1 MQFGIKIQL
10 IIMAFI
16 WASGILLAS
25 DNRVWVSGA
34 QPNSL
39 GQVLTITIT
48 PSTGTGNQTPSTVQ
62 TPESGP
68 ASSIITSTP
77 ASDGSIYHVVEP
89 GQNAWIVAV
98 VYNINYYQL
107 LTQNGL
113 SETSLLYPGDRLV
126 IREAGVEDVDNT
138 ENLTVTP
145 LSTFTPTIT
154 PEPVYTKVY
163 SGTTVRVRIANP
175 GDLQQQEFVRF
186 YQENDEPIQ
195 GSRFWFVSGIALVAL
210 LSVLILSRRK

>member
-10 IIMAFI
+10 IIVAFV
-16 WASGILLAS
+16 WASGIFLIS
-25 DNRVWVSGA
+25 EDRVWVSGA
-34 QPNSL
+34 QLKSVS
-39 GQVLTITIT
+39 QVLTITIT
-48 PSTGTGNQTPSTVQ
+48 PSAGTGNQTPSTVQ
-62 TPESGP
+62 TPEVGS

-145 LSTFTPTIT
+145 VSTSTPTIT

-163 SGTTVRVRIANP
+163 SGTTVRVRIAKP
-175 GDLQQQEFVRF
+175 GDLQQQEFVRI

-195 GSRFWFVSGIALVAL
+195 GSRFWIVSGIALVAL